1 MLFKAILI
9 GLIYWLAMGRAA
21 YIISF
26 AFRKP
31 LVLGVFIGL
40 VFGDVQKGLL
50 YGATIQ
56 LLYMGGIE
64 AGGNIPNDQGLA
76 SCIAIPAALMSNLD
90 PAAAVAL
97 AVPFGVLGV
106 LLNNVRRTFNSFYST
121 YSDKL
126 VEEHKY
132 RKLSYFSFLVPWAT
146 NFILYFT
153 PVFIAT
159 YFGSGLVKAF
169 INSIPKWA
177 MNGLAN
183 AGNMLPALGFALT
196 LVVMGKKQYI
206 PFFVLGFYMYTVM
219 SFSMLTGTVFAI
231 CFALITSL
239 FKQHDDEGEDYVG

>member
-1 MLFKAILI
+1 MLFKAFLVGI
-9 GLIYWLAMGRAA
+9 IYWLSMGRTA
-21 YIISF
+21 YFVSF

-31 LVLGVFIGL
+31 VVLGVFIGL

-64 AGGNIPNDQGLA
+64 AGGNIPSDQGLA
-76 SCIAIPAALMSNLD
+76 ACIAIPAALMSNLN
-90 PAAAVAL
+90 PSAAVAL

-106 LLNNVRRTFNSFYST
+106 MLNNVRRTFNSFYTT

-126 VEEHKY
+126 VKEHKY
-132 RKLSYFSFLVPWAT
+132 RTLSYFSFLIPWAT
-146 NFILYFT
+146 NFVLYFT
-153 PVFIAT
+153 PVFVAT

-169 INSIPKWA
+169 INAIPTWA
-177 MNGLAN
+177 MDGLAN

-206 PFFVLGFYMYTVM
+206 PFFALGFYMYAVM
-219 SFSMLTGTVFAI
+219 GFSMLTGAVFAV
-231 CFALITSL
+231 CFAMISSL
-239 FKQHDDEGEDYVG
+239 FKQHDDDEEDYA